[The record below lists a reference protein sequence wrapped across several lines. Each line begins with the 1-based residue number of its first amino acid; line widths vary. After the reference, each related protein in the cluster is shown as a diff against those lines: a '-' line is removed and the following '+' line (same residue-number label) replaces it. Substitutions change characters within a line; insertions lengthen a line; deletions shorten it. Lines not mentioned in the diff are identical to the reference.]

1 MSLFFFNCLHRIDSV
16 YFSLEEI
23 MKKKM
28 VIKFK
33 KLTNRAYIP
42 RFAYPDDACFDLF
55 SPVET
60 VIYPQKSVIIDLE
73 IASEFPQVLKSY

>member
-1 MSLFFFNCLHRIDSV
+1 
-16 YFSLEEI
+16 

-55 SPVET
+55 SPV
-60 VIYPQKSVIIDLE
+60 
-73 IASEFPQVLKSY
+73 